1 MKKND
6 LLLVTIIGAAVGL
19 LIQPILANLS
29 SISIFAPSFTLRLII
44 FFFFSI
50 FAPIA
55 LWILYLIGK
64 IIPIIYQFGKFAAVG
79 VLNTFIDLG
88 VLNLEIFLSGISF
101 GVFYIIFKTV
111 SFLFATTNSFFWNK
125 YWTFNSKNTINGKET
140 GNFYLFATI
149 GWLLN
154 VGIATF
160 IVNVIGSPASIN
172 PKIWA
177 NIGALCGVGGA
188 FLWDFLSYKFFV
200 FKKPKTVIN

>member
-6 LLLVTIIGAAVGL
+6 LYSVTIIGAAVGS

-29 SISIFAPSFTLRLII
+29 SISIFANPSFLLRMTI
-44 FFFFSI
+44 FLSLAV
-50 FAPIA
+50 FAPFA

-64 IIPIIYQFGKFAAVG
+64 LIPVIYQFGKFAAVG

-101 GVFYIIFKTV
+101 GLFYVVFKTV
-111 SFLFATTNSFFWNK
+111 SFLCATTNSFFWNK
-125 YWTFNSKNTINGKET
+125 YWTFNAKGSVNGKET
-140 GNFYLFATI
+140 GSFYLFAAI

-172 PKIWA
+172 PKVWA

-200 FKKPKTVIN
+200 FKKSKTA